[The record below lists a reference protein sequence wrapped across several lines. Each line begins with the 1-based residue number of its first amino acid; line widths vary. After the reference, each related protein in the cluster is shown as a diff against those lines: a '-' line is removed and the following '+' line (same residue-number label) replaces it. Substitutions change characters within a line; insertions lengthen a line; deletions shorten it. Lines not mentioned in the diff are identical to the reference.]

1 MKWWQ
6 SYFAWFSLKFRGLK
20 MLKAA
25 RACGQIIARRNERRA
40 QCELENKPTPLLCM
54 CERAGARASAPPVK
68 FFDSPLWR
76 LRSPFCTHLLSPFDH
91 RGSTRVFLT
100 KRKLPCWEI
109 KEKSVTTTLQRS
121 PQIVFHYFTCDS
133 NNSINKH
140 LQKMG
145 NSRNIK
151 IKQRFT
157 IIEFKSPGFPL
168 PGHSFN

>member
-1 MKWWQ
+1 MNRTKLRIYCSVRIQLSNTHISYGSIECFVSVDHFGFVFFFSFFFCRIFSRAWNKKRKMKWWQ
-6 SYFAWFSLKFRGLK
+6 SYFARFSLKFRGLK

-76 LRSPFCTHLLSPFDH
+76 LRSPFCPHLLSPFDH

-109 KEKSVTTTLQRS
+109 KEKSSAT
-121 PQIVFHYFTCDS
+121 
-133 NNSINKH
+133 
-140 LQKMG
+140 
-145 NSRNIK
+145 
-151 IKQRFT
+151 
-157 IIEFKSPGFPL
+157 
-168 PGHSFN
+168 